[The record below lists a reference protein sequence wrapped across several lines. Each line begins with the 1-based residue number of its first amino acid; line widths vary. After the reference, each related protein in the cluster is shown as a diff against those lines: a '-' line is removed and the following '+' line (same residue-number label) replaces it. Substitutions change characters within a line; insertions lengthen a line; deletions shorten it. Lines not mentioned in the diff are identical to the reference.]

1 MAKSSKRSPSPGR
14 RLFLDATG
22 QTEMYEKSVEQEAL
36 EATPVECLGQTFP
49 SDEARREH
57 FLAKLR
63 EKLKDPEFRKI
74 EGFPIG
80 EDEDILR
87 MSDPPYYTA
96 CPNPF
101 LEDFV
106 RCYGRPYDPAEKYHR
121 EPFAVDVSVGKT
133 DALYKAHG
141 YHTKVPHLAIV
152 PSILHYTKPGDLV
165 LDGFCGSGMTGVAAQ
180 WCGAAPA
187 AYRQELEAQ
196 WKAEGRPKPEWG
208 ARRAILNDL
217 GPAATFI
224 SAGYNL
230 PFDVAAFERE
240 ARRILD
246 EVDAELGWMYETTHK
261 DGKKGR
267 INYTV
272 WSEVFSCPECSGEV
286 VFVEEALDKKTKRVK
301 EEFPCPGCGAEVTKR
316 SLEKASESSFDPIV
330 GKPTTRPKRKPV
342 LINYNVGDKTYE
354 KKAEATD
361 LALLDRIARLPLPGE
376 VPSIPLPY
384 MHMTHERARLD
395 RAGVTH
401 LHHFFLQRPSQS
413 LAALLRKAN
422 AIDDTAVR
430 RTLLYFVEQG
440 IWGMS
445 LLNRYKTIMHGKTV
459 SSNVNQYLSG
469 VYYVPS
475 QHSEVSP
482 WYNLENRLGRLV
494 RLAFGTEFARIGHVA
509 VHTGSCG
516 ALSLTSEA
524 VDYVFTD
531 PPFGENIYYA
541 DLNFLVESWHRV
553 FTNARPEAIIDRAKK
568 KGLPE
573 YQALMR
579 RCFEEYFR
587 VLKPGRW
594 MTVVFSNS
602 SNAVWRAIQE
612 ALGRAG
618 FVVADVRTL
627 DKEQGSYRQVTS
639 TAVKQDLV
647 ISAYKPTEAVSKKFT
662 LGASSEDAVWTLI
675 TEHLANVPVFV
686 TTKDQGEVL
695 AERTGQMLHDRM
707 VAFHV
712 QRELSI
718 PLGTADFLAGL
729 RSRFPERDGMFFL
742 PTQVVEYDRKRAAVK
757 KLKQIELSVNDEGT
771 AITWLRNILSETPR
785 TYQELHPLYTKEL
798 QAWARHEK
806 TVELKDILAQNFLC
820 YDGKGPVPSQIHSYL
835 STNHKDLRNLEKTDA
850 RLKDKAIDR
859 WYVPDHG
866 KEADL
871 ERVRERALLREFE
884 TYCDSKERTLKT
896 FRTEAVRTGF
906 KAAFQAKDYA
916 TIIAVAGKLPGE
928 VIQSDPNLL
937 MYYDVASTR
946 TDQD

>member
-1 MAKSSKRSPSPGR
+1 MAKTPKRIQSASR

-22 QTEMYEKSVEQEAL
+22 QTEFFEKSVEQEAL
-36 EATPVECLGQTFP
+36 EAKPVECLGMTFP
-49 SDEARREH
+49 SDEARLEY
-57 FLAKLR
+57 FLGKLR
-63 EKLKDPEFRKI
+63 EKLIDPDFRKI

-106 RCYGRPYDPAEKYHR
+106 RFHGRPFDPTERYHR
-121 EPFAVDVSVGKT
+121 EPFAVDTTVGKT

-187 AYRQELEAQ
+187 DYRHELEAQ
-196 WKAEGRPKPEWG
+196 WRAEGRPKPEWG

-230 PFDVAAFERE
+230 PFDVRAFERE

-246 EVDAELGWMYETTHK
+246 EVEAELGWMYETTHK

-286 VFVEEALDKKTKRVK
+286 VFVEQALDKKTKRVK
-301 EEFPCPGCGAEVTKR
+301 DEFPCPGCGAKVSKDRLERRLVTAVDPATGKPWRRITLVPVLLDLTPAGGR
-316 SLEKASESSFDPIV
+316 SLERTIGAD
-330 GKPTTRPKRKPV
+330 
-342 LINYNVGDKTYE
+342 
-354 KKAEATD
+354 D
-361 LALLDRIARLPLPGE
+361 LAVLSEIDRLRFPSAVPAQPFPLERMYHGSRLGPKGF
-376 VPSIPLPY
+376 
-384 MHMTHERARLD
+384 TH
-395 RAGVTH
+395 TH
-401 LHHFFLQRPSQS
+401 HLFLQRSALVLAAIWNKANS
-413 LAALLRKAN
+413 LASTDHRLAMALWALCHHQVVN
-422 AIDDTAVR
+422 ASV
-430 RTLLYFVEQG
+430 
-440 IWGMS
+440 M
-445 LLNRYKTIMHGKTV
+445 NRYRPA
-459 SSNVNQYLSG
+459 SSFGNAPLGG
-469 VYYVPS
+469 VYYVS
-475 QHSEVSP
+475 SMIAEANVLS
-482 WYNLENRLGRLV
+482 LVEGSRKRLLRMG
-494 RLAFGTEFARIGHVA
+494 ATEWRFFTSTPDPVA
-509 VHTGSCG
+509 IATGS
-516 ALSLTSEA
+516 ATSINVPGNS

-531 PPFGENIYYA
+531 PPFGDNIFYA
-541 DLNFLVESWHRV
+541 DLNLLEEAWHRV
-553 FTNARPEAIIDRAKK
+553 RTDSTPEAIVDAPKD
-568 KGLPE
+568 KGLHE
-573 YQALMR
+573 YQDLMR
-579 RCFEEYFR
+579 RCFSEYYR

-647 ISAYKPTEAVSKKFT
+647 ISAYKPTEAVTKKFM
-662 LGASSEDAVWTLI
+662 LGSSSEEAAWSLV
-675 TEHLANVPVFV
+675 TEHLTNVPVFV
-686 TTKDQGEVL
+686 SVKEEAEVL
-695 AERTGQMLHDRM
+695 AERTPQMLHDRM

-729 RSRFPERDGMFFL
+729 RARFPERDGMFFL
-742 PTQVVEYDRKRAAVK
+742 PTQVVEYDKKRAAVK
-757 KLKQIELSVNDEGT
+757 KLRQIELSVNDESN
-771 AITWLRNILSETPR
+771 AILWLRSVLTDMPK
-785 TYQELHPLYTKEL
+785 TYQELHPLYTREL

-806 TVELKDILAQNFLC
+806 TVELKEILAQNFLC

-835 STNHKDLRNLEKTDA
+835 STNHREFRNLDKNDPK
-850 RLKDKAIDR
+850 LKDKAVDR
-859 WYVPDHG
+859 WYVPDPS
-866 KEADL
+866 KEVDL
-871 ERVRERALLREFE
+871 EKVRDRALLREFE
-884 TYCDSKERTLKT
+884 SYRESKERKLKT
-896 FRTEAVRTGF
+896 FRTEAVRAGF
-906 KAAFQAKDYA
+906 RAAFQAKDYA
-916 TIIAVAGKLPGE
+916 TIIAVAAKLPE
-928 VIQSDPNLL
+928 SVLQEDEKLL
-937 MYYDVASTR
+937 VYYDVAVTR

>member
-1 MAKSSKRSPSPGR
+1 
-14 RLFLDATG
+14 
-22 QTEMYEKSVEQEAL
+22 MYDKSVEQEAL
-36 EATPVECLGQTFP
+36 EATPVECLGQVFP
-49 SDEARREH
+49 NDEARREH

-187 AYRQELEAQ
+187 DYRQELEAQ

-246 EVDAELGWMYETTHK
+246 EVEAELGWMYETTHK

-286 VFVEEALDKKTKRVK
+286 VFVEQALDKKTKRVK
-301 EEFPCPGCGAEVTKR
+301 DEFPCPSCGAKVSKER
-316 SLEKASESSFDPIV
+316 LEQLFETVSDPGT
-330 GKPTTRPKRKPV
+330 GKPWRRIRFDPV
-342 LINYNVGDKTYE
+342 LINYELGRKTLE
-354 KKAEATD
+354 KRPDNFDLDTLSRIEA
-361 LALLDRIARLPLPGE
+361 LPLPR
-376 VPSIPLPY
+376 SIPTVEFPLDRMYHGSRLKPKGFTRV
-384 MHMTHERARLD
+384 HHLFFSRPARALGAFWERAAASSNPLRGPLLFAFEQLIRNLSRLNGYEPLAFSQNA
-395 RAGVTH
+395 RGQKIVYYI
-401 LHHFFLQRPSQS
+401 PSQI
-413 LAALLRKAN
+413 A
-422 AIDDTAVR
+422 
-430 RTLLYFVEQG
+430 
-440 IWGMS
+440 
-445 LLNRYKTIMHGKTV
+445 
-459 SSNVNQYLSG
+459 
-469 VYYVPS
+469 
-475 QHSEVSP
+475 EVSP
-482 WYNLENRLGRLV
+482 EYFLSGKLS
-494 RLAFGTEFARIGHVA
+494 RLAKAFTSIADRGFS
-509 VHTGSCG
+509 TGIETSSC
-516 ALSLTSEA
+516 TSVSVPSGS
-524 VDYVFTD
+524 VDYIFTD
-531 PPFGENIYYA
+531 PPFGSNIFYS
-541 DLNFLVESWHRV
+541 DLSYLTEAWHKVYTESK
-553 FTNARPEAIIDRAKK
+553 PEAIVDEPKS
-568 KGLPE
+568 KGLHE
-573 YQALMR
+573 YQDLMR
-579 RCFEEYFR
+579 RCFSEYHR

-612 ALGRAG
+612 AIGRAG

-662 LGASSEDAVWTLI
+662 LGASSEEAAWSLI

-686 TTKDQGEVL
+686 ATKDQGEVL
-695 AERTGQMLHDRM
+695 AERTAQMLHDRM

-718 PLGTADFLAGL
+718 PLGTADFLVGL

-757 KLKQIELSVNDEGT
+757 KLKQLELSVNDEGT

-806 TVELKDILAQNFLC
+806 TVELKEILAQNFLC

-835 STNHKDLRNLEKTDA
+835 SSNHRECRNLDKNDPK
-850 RLKDKAIDR
+850 LKDKAVDR
-859 WYVPDHG
+859 WYVPDPG

-871 ERVRERALLREFE
+871 EKVRERALLREFE
-884 TYCDSKERTLKT
+884 SYRDSKERKLKT
-896 FRTEAVRTGF
+896 FRTEAIRAGF
-906 KAAFQAKDYA
+906 KAAFQEKDYA
-916 TIIAVAGKLPGE
+916 TILAVAAKLPDSVLQE
-928 VIQSDPNLL
+928 DDKLL
-937 MYYDVASTR
+937 VYYDVASTR